1 MISAA
6 VQFTH
11 KQHPWLFALPF
22 FGTMGSGWKWF
33 RAVTVRTAR
42 RDRHHTHRTRQGY
55 HRRARLAW
63 IRSSLGIP
71 SVWLRV
77 MMCGC
82 FPSQIT
88 LSRTIPEGTRGP
100 DFFTSLRLTGMVDL
114 SRRDSNP
121 SKRLQSVLHPK
132 QLSGV
137 RSLQLSHL
145 RERLDRIIVELSAHK
160 SALAGSIPHCIFC
173 GATLVL
179 NANFCHHCGGSSPS
193 RSRGNN
199 TGFCEAE
206 ASPRYDAVRV
216 QYGGW
221 SGRKTNFSSGGERV
235 PQSDQRSIKVGF
247 FTLRNAPSTLEGCFC
262 CVLYRP

>member
-100 DFFTSLRLTGMVDL
+100 DFFTSLRLFSSVPQHAQGNMGPRPHFIFPDA
-114 SRRDSNP
+114 
-121 SKRLQSVLHPK
+121 SKSY
-132 QLSGV
+132 
-137 RSLQLSHL
+137 RSLVAPCS
-145 RERLDRIIVELSAHK
+145 
-160 SALAGSIPHCIFC
+160 C
-173 GATLVL
+173 GD
-179 NANFCHHCGGSSPS
+179 
-193 RSRGNN
+193 
-199 TGFCEAE
+199 
-206 ASPRYDAVRV
+206 SPR
-216 QYGGW
+216 
-221 SGRKTNFSSGGERV
+221 SM
-235 PQSDQRSIKVGF
+235 
-247 FTLRNAPSTLEGCFC
+247 GCDG
-262 CVLYRP
+262 